1 MSNVDRKEADNHNNV
16 DADAN
21 EEEEELRTDDESIQN
36 VEDWQHCTRECEY
49 WTVYFRPVKHNNGE
63 GNAMASN
70 IPQGKTVLKSATTS
84 QS

>member
-36 VEDWQHCTRECEY
+36 VED
-49 WTVYFRPVKHNNGE
+49 
-63 GNAMASN
+63 
-70 IPQGKTVLKSATTS
+70 
-84 QS
+84 